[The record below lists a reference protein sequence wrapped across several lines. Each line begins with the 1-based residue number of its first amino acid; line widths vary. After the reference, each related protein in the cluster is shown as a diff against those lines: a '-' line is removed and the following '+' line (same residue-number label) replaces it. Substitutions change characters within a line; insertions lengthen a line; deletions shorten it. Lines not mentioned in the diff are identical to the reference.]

1 MISSYINGIILYF
14 LFGLGIAVY
23 MVENERTF
31 SPSEDLKKVF
41 FIMLLWPLVVVL
53 TVIMLID
60 CLFNTNR
67 EN

>member
-14 LFGLGIAVY
+14 LFGLGIAVF
-23 MVENERTF
+23 MVENEMTF
-31 SPSEDLKKVF
+31 PPYEDLEKVF

-53 TVIMLID
+53 TVTMLID
-60 CLFNTNR
+60 CLFNMNR